1 MGDWGE
7 EQGCNFLI
15 RHDFSIIERNYRAT
29 IGEIDIIAVKGG
41 DFYFI
46 EVKTRRQGDLANNA
60 AITFRKKQNLARVTR
75 AYCYERQVAEVAT
88 ILAGLL
94 VVVDRINRKIN
105 FNFCVLY

>member
-7 EQGCNFLI
+7 EQGCNFLT
-15 RHDFSIIERNYRAT
+15 RHGFGIVERNYRAT
-29 IGEIDIIAVKGG
+29 RGEIDIIAVKGG
-41 DFYFI
+41 DFYFV
-46 EVKTRRQGDLANNA
+46 EVKTRCQGDLANNT
-60 AITFRKKQNLARVTR
+60 AITFRKKQILAKTSK

-94 VVVDRINRKIN
+94 VVVDRINRKVN